1 MKKEVDRTKVRDK
14 LNFQFPITICTHKI
28 IICQEEN
35 YTKKENGKRL
45 VSEEALE
52 ENNMWFSQRRGQ
64 KSICINTQG
73 SKHAVKE
80 VTARAEAFYGTEN
93 RDGFI

>member
-35 YTKKENGKRL
+35 YAKKENGKRQ
-45 VSEEALE
+45 VIVEELE
-52 ENNMWFSQRRGQ
+52 E
-64 KSICINTQG
+64 
-73 SKHAVKE
+73 KE
-80 VTARAEAFYGTEN
+80 HEVQIEKRVE
-93 RDGFI
+93 D